1 VDVHGCFRKVSDE
14 IPKGYFNT
22 AAGAG
27 DCSASVPCIQKS
39 GNTWKTTGD
48 ATSTKLNAYAA
59 IPRSSY
65 ADYDPSTK
73 AVQACSDPSKTV
85 EQCTSECSHLGYSA
99 SAVTSH
105 TTPDTTGWP
114 AYDCTSPATSGTF
127 ILSGHC
133 TLSAEV
139 SITGEL
145 TIVGSSKDMS
155 ALKTMTAATGSRHFS
170 LNSESDK
177 LHLWHVKL
185 TGGSASDS
193 GGAIEVRVGLLNLYY
208 SELSGNTASEGGAI
222 VLVGESETNK
232 NAVINSY
239 GSLFKN
245 NEALRSGGAIMLLRA
260 VGTFVHSTIDSNN
273 AKGTYDYGGGL
284 LIKRSE
290 VIMTNSTVSNNEGFD
305 GDGVATLGYVTLTL
319 RQSTFSGNG
328 IYIDSPSLDQKMFL
342 INTVIAANNI
352 DISTPYNNDVHM
364 ATCADNP
371 CSVPP
376 HTGTC
381 AAVDATDPKL
391 GVMCNDVT
399 ATEQT
404 CGTIGGTWSGTVL
417 PTRCDSHDA
426 CKAACNEDS
435 TCEIYQGNLYYDS
448 TKVFGGANCT
458 DPAGCKAQCTADA
471 DCEGWSSACS
481 DTSKTTE
488 DTCGVC
494 SNPRPDLAA
503 NSTVC
508 HSSCEAM
515 TSPDYVPSESTCG
528 ICSDTSK
535 ESDATCVG
543 SCSDSS
549 KPTQADCVSS
559 CSIPSY
565 GSTQL
570 TCLWTIQTSG
580 FPPGQTEWGKGT
592 NNYQVPTQTVGCVAY
607 KNMVG
612 YSWTA
617 GRWTN
622 LPSFCSVKGTTVY
635 WNAHNGGWSET
646 EQNRPCGYNGYNCV
660 LHSTSQSWTNAAN
673 IPTWDVRTWTDR
685 SWTSY
690 EYTDA
695 IWSAGTWDSS
705 LASSYVYG
713 SESAAT
719 GGTSQV
725 KAFAY
730 GPEGLEASASS
741 HKKPSSDF
749 CDNKLPGT
757 LVSQDNDLY
766 MCLGD
771 ECAETVTC
779 EYRENGQI
787 DKTVFKTRTCSHDM
801 QHYTGLRDECPVGK
815 CRIDERHRVKKTCH
829 QDAEG
834 SIAFNGEI
842 GVAAGQCERKYE
854 YSNSTAIFSG
864 TACTD
869 ASDCETQCSADADC
883 EGWSDLGGSYAYGAL
898 TAASGGT
905 SKQRDDA
912 TLAIE
917 VTEDCTSSAS
927 VHCSD
932 PEQVTTKTYGYASSV
947 KVFDGASCSDLAD
960 CKQQCTDD
968 PSCEGYTS
976 ACSLVDKTTADTCGT
991 CNVTGKSTE
1000 LTCGTCVGDTSK
1012 ETEAMCVSECQDSSF
1027 TTEATC
1033 GTCDDTNEGSST
1045 TCVDTCYDYS
1055 SSVKVF
1061 DGASCSDLAD
1071 CQQQCTDDPSC
1082 EGYTS
1087 ACSLVD
1093 KTTQDTCG
1101 TCNVPGKSTELTCGT
1116 CNGDASKETEA
1127 TCGTCPE
1134 DPSKL
1139 TSTTCVDTC
1148 YDYNSSL
1155 KVFSGS
1161 NCTDPSDCKTQCSA
1175 DVDCEG
1181 FTSTCSDTSRAGTE
1195 ADCGCS
1201 NPSITTESDCVTF
1214 QQLAASSGSSHTCA
1228 VLNDDTVKCWG
1239 SGSNGRL
1246 GYGDTSTRG
1255 NQANQMGNNLPTVDL
1270 GTGKTA
1276 KQVSASYE
1284 HTCAVLN
1291 DDTVKCWGKGNYGQ
1305 LGYGD
1310 TNSRGDSGASAT
1322 SCDDGKQMGDCLPV
1336 VDLGVNKTAK
1346 QVAAGGY
1353 HTCAILN
1360 DDTVKCW
1367 GAGNSGQL
1375 GYGGTSYKYSPPTAT
1390 VDLGTCGTSTCL
1402 AKKIIAGSTHTCAV
1416 LNDDT
1421 VKCWGRGYY
1430 GQLGYGNTNNQNSPP
1445 TETVDLGTCGS
1456 SNCTAKQLVAGW
1468 HHTCAVLN
1476 DDTVKCWG
1484 HGESGK
1490 LGYGDTNNRGDS
1502 GAGATSCNEGK
1513 EMGDC
1518 LPTVDLGT
1526 CGSSSCTAKQV
1537 VPGRIHTCAV
1547 LNDDTVKCWGLGEYG
1562 RLGYGDTN
1570 SRGDSGASATS
1581 CNQGK
1586 EMGDCLPTVDLGTG
1600 KTAKQVVAG
1609 YYHTCAVLNDDT
1621 VKCWGWGGNGQLG
1634 NGSPD
1639 DKLSPPA
1646 ATVDIGVLVTWSEL
1660 SYTYGSQTADSGGT
1674 SEALVE
1680 VDCSGTIPRRINRTW
1695 TSSSW
1700 TAGTWDL
1707 ATWNAQLSSAYAYGT
1722 KSADTGGTSQVRSDN
1737 PECVNPACSDT
1748 STNPEACG
1756 SCNFDSYTT
1765 STECVQ
1771 VTPTCEVSAAPTPPD
1786 TSGWSAYVC
1795 SSPATSGTFILNGD
1809 CTLSAEVSLTG
1820 DLTIVGSSQDMSA
1833 LKTMTAASTKRHFK
1847 VDGQLTLELWYVKLT
1862 GGDVSSHSAS
1872 TDPSLGGAIFTSS
1885 SNGNTNTVNV
1895 YFSEISGNKA
1905 YNGGGIYSR
1914 GYDDNQLSLLN
1925 IRNSIVKDNVATS
1938 TGGGI
1943 NGRRASITIMDTT
1956 IDNNEAANGG
1966 GLLLDF
1972 SVSTVTNTIISN
1984 NEAANGGAI
1993 TIMNVIGATILRQ
2006 VTFDGNEATSS
2017 FDEIFGWGN
2026 DEDLFLINTVMPSD
2040 AEIGDFDGSSTPT
2053 SITCSDNPCTVAPY
2067 TGACA
2072 AVDANNDILGVT
2084 CALPSGYGTNDN
2096 TCGTCSDTSLTT
2108 KTTCE
2113 ASGTWTS
2120 HIWTEAVW
2128 TPALW
2133 NPNRFNRTWSA
2144 LSWTQRD
2151 WQVGSWENGEWN
2163 AQLSSAYAYGTKSA
2177 DTGGTSQERSLDQ
2190 TTVQYKRFCPSG
2202 TSTSS
2207 VSCFAMEL
2215 SNNQSTC
2222 PSTHVYG
2229 SYAIAYEP
2237 SCTASDYKTCEAVA
2251 QEDETLCLE
2260 QGCVDGSTKDKAA
2273 CEAAG
2278 ETYDSSTAANVFY
2291 HTEQVNSEAECDGEH
2306 TWGYKKFTIRV

>member
-1 VDVHGCFRKVSDE
+1 MPAGLTAKQLSISYHATCAIMSNDNIYCWGKNIYGILGIGQSYE
-14 IPKGYFNT
+14 NT
-22 AAGAG
+22 AV
-27 DCSASVPCIQKS
+27 ASVP
-39 GNTWKTTGD
+39 T
-48 ATSTKLNAYAA
+48 
-59 IPRSSY
+59 
-65 ADYDPSTK
+65 
-73 AVQACSDPSKTV
+73 
-85 EQCTSECSHLGYSA
+85 
-99 SAVTSH
+99 AVTMP
-105 TTPDTTGWP
+105 TVNGN
-114 AYDCTSPATSGTF
+114 
-127 ILSGHC
+127 L
-133 TLSAEV
+133 
-139 SITGEL
+139 L
-145 TIVGSSKDMS
+145 TAKQV
-155 ALKTMTAATGSRHFS
+155 A
-170 LNSESDK
+170 
-177 LHLWHVKL
+177 
-185 TGGSASDS
+185 
-193 GGAIEVRVGLLNLYY
+193 
-208 SELSGNTASEGGAI
+208 
-222 VLVGESETNK
+222 
-232 NAVINSY
+232 
-239 GSLFKN
+239 SLFHSKC
-245 NEALRSGGAIMLLRA
+245 AIMN
-260 VGTFVHSTIDSNN
+260 DDN
-273 AKGTYDYGGGL
+273 
-284 LIKRSE
+284 
-290 VIMTNSTVSNNEGFD
+290 
-305 GDGVATLGYVTLTL
+305 
-319 RQSTFSGNG
+319 
-328 IYIDSPSLDQKMFL
+328 IY
-342 INTVIAANNI
+342 
-352 DISTPYNNDVHM
+352 
-364 ATCADNP
+364 C
-371 CSVPP
+371 
-376 HTGTC
+376 
-381 AAVDATDPKL
+381 
-391 GVMCNDVT
+391 
-399 ATEQT
+399 
-404 CGTIGGTWSGTVL
+404 
-417 PTRCDSHDA
+417 
-426 CKAACNEDS
+426 
-435 TCEIYQGNLYYDS
+435 
-448 TKVFGGANCT
+448 
-458 DPAGCKAQCTADA
+458 
-471 DCEGWSSACS
+471 
-481 DTSKTTE
+481 
-488 DTCGVC
+488 
-494 SNPRPDLAA
+494 
-503 NSTVC
+503 
-508 HSSCEAM
+508 
-515 TSPDYVPSESTCG
+515 
-528 ICSDTSK
+528 
-535 ESDATCVG
+535 
-543 SCSDSS
+543 
-549 KPTQADCVSS
+549 
-559 CSIPSY
+559 
-565 GSTQL
+565 
-570 TCLWTIQTSG
+570 
-580 FPPGQTEWGKGT
+580 WGKGHH
-592 NNYQVPTQTVGCVAY
+592 YVPTAIEMPSGLKAKKLSAGHYHICSIMDNDSLYCFGENEYGRLGIGSTTDQSTLQAVDIPA
-607 KNMVG
+607 KTWIADT
-612 YSWTA
+612 WTA
-617 GRWTN
+617 GT
-622 LPSFCSVKGTTVY
+622 
-635 WNAHNGGWSET
+635 WN
-646 EQNRPCGYNGYNCV
+646 
-660 LHSTSQSWTNAAN
+660 
-673 IPTWDVRTWTDR
+673 
-685 SWTSY
+685 
-690 EYTDA
+690 
-695 IWSAGTWDSS
+695 SALS
-705 LASSYVYG
+705 ASYVYG

-757 LVSQDNDLY
+757 LVSQANDLY

-771 ECAETVTC
+771 ECAETSTC
-779 EYRENGQI
+779 EYRENGNI

-815 CRIDERHRVKKTCH
+815 CRIDERHQVKKTCH
-829 QDAEG
+829 QAANAG
-834 SIAFNGEI
+834 SDFNGEI
-842 GVAAGQCERKYE
+842 GVAAGQCERLYN
-854 YSNSTAIFSG
+854 YTDSTAIFSG

-869 ASDCETQCSADADC
+869 ASDCEAQCAADADC
-883 EGWSDLGGSYAYGAL
+883 EGFTYLCSDEQVCALAFSASSDIYAGDSCASSSACEIACSKSATCMGYTSGKETTFGPMNTIHTKYFGSSDVRNFEMGDLDGDGDQDIIIATFYTVTWYENLDGKGNYGAYNGTHNITGDYHIMYAPTSTGGGYIKNLKLADINGDGKIDVIFSDHNGGKIYWFKNNGNKTFTENVISDAHRLGEDNIDTGDLDNDGDLDFILFTNDKKLQWYENVDGQGTFNLPANVIGTYNVGSTRINDDGVSVADIDGDGYIDVLLAGYYRTQASPYYNYGHFFGWYKNKGDKTFEARSDLAFPSASTIVPDTTGWVTSYVSSWYVVPRDIIATDIDGDGDMDIVASIWYTDIKKAGDIVWYENLDGQGTFSSSKTIDTRVDNAQSLVANDLDNDGDMDILCVEGKYYGSISYRLLYYENLDGNGTFSTYQQVGYSNGVEKLTVGDVNGDGFSDVMALVTSNSITNENVRWFENIPLDAFTYGVIDNSITVATQPGPTIDHVGNNWVDITTGYTKGFAKQGFIKQSTYGAL
-898 TAASGGT
+898 TAASGGA
-905 SKQRDDA
+905 SKQRDDV

-960 CKQQCTDD
+960 CQQQCTDD
-968 PSCEGYTS
+968 PACEGYSS
-976 ACSLVDKTTADTCGT
+976 ACSLTSKTTADTCGS
-991 CNVTGKSTE
+991 CNVTGKTTE

-1722 KSADTGGTSQVRSDN
+1722 ESTYTGGTSQERSVASS
-1737 PECVNPACSDT
+1737 CAGVPA
-1748 STNPEACG
+1748 
-1756 SCNFDSYTT
+1756 
-1765 STECVQ
+1765 
-1771 VTPTCEVSAAPTPPD
+1771 
-1786 TSGWSAYVC
+1786 
-1795 SSPATSGTFILNGD
+1795 
-1809 CTLSAEVSLTG
+1809 
-1820 DLTIVGSSQDMSA
+1820 
-1833 LKTMTAASTKRHFK
+1833 
-1847 VDGQLTLELWYVKLT
+1847 
-1862 GGDVSSHSAS
+1862 
-1872 TDPSLGGAIFTSS
+1872 
-1885 SNGNTNTVNV
+1885 
-1895 YFSEISGNKA
+1895 
-1905 YNGGGIYSR
+1905 SR
-1914 GYDDNQLSLLN
+1914 
-1925 IRNSIVKDNVATS
+1925 
-1938 TGGGI
+1938 
-1943 NGRRASITIMDTT
+1943 
-1956 IDNNEAANGG
+1956 
-1966 GLLLDF
+1966 
-1972 SVSTVTNTIISN
+1972 
-1984 NEAANGGAI
+1984 
-1993 TIMNVIGATILRQ
+1993 
-2006 VTFDGNEATSS
+2006 TFD
-2017 FDEIFGWGN
+2017 
-2026 DEDLFLINTVMPSD
+2026 
-2040 AEIGDFDGSSTPT
+2040 
-2053 SITCSDNPCTVAPY
+2053 
-2067 TGACA
+2067 
-2072 AVDANNDILGVT
+2072 
-2084 CALPSGYGTNDN
+2084 
-2096 TCGTCSDTSLTT
+2096 
-2108 KTTCE
+2108 
-2113 ASGTWTS
+2113 
-2120 HIWTEAVW
+2120 
-2128 TPALW
+2128 
-2133 NPNRFNRTWSA
+2133 RTWST
-2144 LSWTQRD
+2144 LTWTQRD

-2190 TTVQYKRFCPSG
+2190 TTVQYKDFCPSG

-2207 VSCFAMEL
+2207 VSCLAMEL
-2215 SNNQSTC
+2215 SNNQSLC
-2222 PSTHVYG
+2222 PSTHVFGTYEM
-2229 SYAIAYEP
+2229 AYEP
-2237 SCTASDYKTCEAVA
+2237 SCTASDYKTCEAIA
-2251 QEDETLCLE
+2251 AEDETLCLE
-2260 QGCVDGSTKDKAA
+2260 QGCADGSTKDKAA

-2278 ETYDSSTAANVFY
+2278 EIYDSSTAANVFY